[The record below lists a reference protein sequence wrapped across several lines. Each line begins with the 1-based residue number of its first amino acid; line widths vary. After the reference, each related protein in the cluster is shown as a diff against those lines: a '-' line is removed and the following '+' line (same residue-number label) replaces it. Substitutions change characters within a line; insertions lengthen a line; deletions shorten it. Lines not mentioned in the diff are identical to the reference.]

1 MFTPIHRA
9 LGLEPGNLTMND
21 INQVIAGKVEETS
34 DLDWK
39 KKFYSIQ
46 NNAVMEEVAKD
57 IAAMAN
63 SGGGWIVFGI
73 KEDGEN
79 NAASS
84 VNPIQW
90 SADNER
96 QIRNIAYSKIGPP
109 VVGIEFSKIPCG
121 ENPDDGYVVLMHIPD
136 SVDAP
141 HFARKGDDAFRAP
154 WRNGPHTEFMTER
167 DIERGFRE
175 RFQRGVEQEKTLQGY
190 FEQAAEALN
199 PEQGV
204 FLAIAAVPVTP
215 IISADSITSGT
226 ASNYT
231 RPWAYSYFM
240 ASHHGEHSEEHQVP
254 TSHTFMST
262 SHTFIWNTGE
272 YVKGMR
278 QWVLR
283 SYALVPEDAKY
294 RKYLHDDGTLLGAYQ
309 LGGVY
314 NKPSASN
321 QYPVGKPN
329 HCRSKDIESSLIDF
343 FSLLRDHAQERR
355 VSGGFRIR
363 VGLVGDANSPILVR
377 TFDGFMQVL
386 TDESYSEP
394 IKRFQPVSTFIDPLA
409 PIEDILPQLRTLALD
424 IVNQGGIQNLQII
437 AGEES

>member
-9 LGLEPGNLTMND
+9 LGLEPGNLTLEL
-21 INQVIAGKVEETS
+21 IEKAIEAGLEETADFDMKRVVPNLKEDKS
-34 DLDWK
+34 K
-39 KKFYSIQ
+39 QEI
-46 NNAVMEEVAKD
+46 AKD

-63 SGGGWIVFGI
+63 SGGGWIIYGV
-73 KEDGEN
+73 GEG
-79 NAASS
+79 ASDIAES
-84 VNPIQW
+84 IHPCEWTATEEQ
-90 SADNER
+90 
-96 QIRNIAYSKIGPP
+96 QMLNIAYTKIDPP
-109 VVGIEFSKIPCG
+109 VVGLEFNKISCG
-121 ENPDDGYVVLMHIPD
+121 ENSDKKLVLMHIPD

-141 HFARKGDDAFRAP
+141 HFARAEKNNFSAP
-154 WRNGPHTEFMTER
+154 RRNGPHTKPMTYR

-215 IISADSITSGT
+215 KISADSITSGT

-240 ASHHGEHSEEHQVP
+240 ASHQGEHSEEHQVP
-254 TSHTFMST
+254 TSL
-262 SHTFIWNTGE
+262 TFIWNTGE
-272 YVKGMR
+272 HVKGMR
-278 QWVLR
+278 QWVVR
-283 SYALVPEDAKY
+283 SYALAPEDAKY
-294 RKYLHDDGTLLGAYQ
+294 RKYLHDDGTLVGAYQ

-314 NKPSASN
+314 NKASASN

-329 HCRSKDIESSLIDF
+329 HCRSKDIESALIDF
-343 FSLLRDHAQERR
+343 FSLLREHAKERR
-355 VSGGFRIR
+355 VSGGFHIR
-363 VGLVGDANSPILVR
+363 VGLVGDASSPILVR
-377 TFDGFMQVL
+377 TFNGFMQVL

-409 PIEDILPQLRTLALD
+409 PIEDVLPPLRTLALD
-424 IVNQGGIQNLQII
+424 IVNQGGIQNLQVI

>member
-21 INQVIAGKVEETS
+21 INQAIAEKVEETS

-39 KKFYSIQ
+39 KKFYGTQ
-46 NNAVMEEVAKD
+46 NNAAMEEVAKD

-109 VVGIEFSKIPCG
+109 VGGIEFFKIPCG
-121 ENPDDGYVVLMHIPD
+121 KNPDEGYIVLMHIPD
-136 SVDAP
+136 SVEAP

-154 WRNGPHTEFMTER
+154 RRNGPHTVFMTDR

-190 FEQAAEALN
+190 FEQAADALN
-199 PEQGV
+199 PEEGV

-215 IISADSITSGT
+215 SSSPDSAGRNAAMEHINPGV
-226 ASNYT
+226 Y
-231 RPWAYSYFM
+231 PYFM
-240 ASHHGEHSEEHQVP
+240 ASQRRNYPNEGK
-254 TSHTFMST
+254 TDTDF
-262 SHTFIWNTGE
+262 TFIWTQGE
-272 YVKGMR
+272 RVKGMR
-278 QWVLR
+278 RWVIRNLPQTT
-283 SYALVPEDAKY
+283 AGKY

-309 LGGVY
+309 LGGIY
-314 NKPSASN
+314 NEPAPSG

-329 HCRSKDIESSLIDF
+329 HCRSKDIEYALIDF
-343 FSLLRDHAQERR
+343 FSLLRKHAQERR
-355 VSGGFRIR
+355 VSGEFRIR
-363 VGLVGDANSPILVR
+363 VGLVGDASSPILVR
-377 TFDGFMQVL
+377 TFDGFRQAL
-386 TDESYSEP
+386 TEESYSEP

-409 PIEDILPQLRTLALD
+409 PIEDVLPPLRTLALD
-424 IVNQGGIQNLQII
+424 IVNQGGIQNLQVI

>member
-9 LGLEPGNLTMND
+9 LGLEPGNLTLEL
-21 INQVIAGKVEETS
+21 IEKAIESGLEETS

-39 KKFYSIQ
+39 KELYNPKKPTWF
-46 NNAVMEEVAKD
+46 EEASKD

-63 SGGGWIVFGI
+63 SGGGWIVFGVG
-73 KEDGEN
+73 EDGKN
-79 NAASS
+79 NGASS
-84 VNPIQW
+84 INPIQW
-90 SADNER
+90 SATDEQR
-96 QIRNIAYSKIGPP
+96 ILKAAYSKIGPP
-109 VVGIEFSKIPCG
+109 VVGLDFEKIPCG
-121 ENPDDGYVVLMHIPD
+121 ENPDDGYVVLMHVPD

-141 HFARKGDDAFRAP
+141 HFARKGDDAFVAP
-154 WRNGPHTEFMTER
+154 QRNGPHTVFMTDR

-199 PEQGV
+199 PEEGV

-215 IISADSITSGT
+215 VISVDSITSST
-226 ASNYT
+226 ASGYT
-231 RPWAYSYFM
+231 HPWAYSYFM
-240 ASHHGEHSEEHQVP
+240 ASHQGEHSKEHQV
-254 TSHTFMST
+254 ST
-262 SHTFIWNTGE
+262 NHTFIWNNGE
-272 YVKGMR
+272 HVKGMR
-278 QWVLR
+278 QWVVR

-329 HCRSKDIESSLIDF
+329 HCRSRDIESALIDF
-343 FSLLRDHAQERR
+343 FSLLREHAKERR
-355 VSGGFRIR
+355 ASGGFHIR
-363 VGLVGDANSPILVR
+363 VGLVGNANSPILVR
-377 TFDGFMQVL
+377 TFDGFRRAL
-386 TDESYSEP
+386 TEESYSEP

-409 PIEDILPQLRTLALD
+409 PIEDVLPPLRTLALD
-424 IVNQGGIQNLQII
+424 IVNQGGIQNLQVI
-437 AGEES
+437 AEE

>member
-21 INQVIAGKVEETS
+21 INQAIAEKVEETA

-39 KKFYSIQ
+39 KKFYGAQ

-73 KEDGEN
+73 GEDRKN

-109 VVGIEFSKIPCG
+109 VGGIEFFKILCG
-121 ENPDDGYVVLMHIPD
+121 ENPDEGYIVLMHIPD

-154 WRNGPHTEFMTER
+154 RRNGPHTMFMTER

-190 FEQAAEALN
+190 FEQATEALN
-199 PEQGV
+199 PEEGV
-204 FLAIAAVPVTP
+204 FLAIAAVPVAPSSSPDSAGRNAAMEHITP
-215 IISADSITSGT
+215 GV
-226 ASNYT
+226 Y
-231 RPWAYSYFM
+231 PYFM
-240 ASHHGEHSEEHQVP
+240 ASQRGKYPNEGKTYTDFTFLWGQGER
-254 TSHTFMST
+254 
-262 SHTFIWNTGE
+262 
-272 YVKGMR
+272 VKGMR
-278 QWVLR
+278 RWVIRNLQQTTGG
-283 SYALVPEDAKY
+283 KY

-314 NKPSASN
+314 NESAPSD

-329 HCRSKDIESSLIDF
+329 HCMSRDIEHALIDF
-343 FSLLRDHAQERR
+343 FSLLREHAKERC

-363 VGLVGDANSPILVR
+363 VGLVGDSNSPILVR

-386 TDESYSEP
+386 TEESYSEP
-394 IKRFQPVSTFIDPLA
+394 IKRFQPVSTFIDPLV
-409 PIEDILPQLRTLALD
+409 PIEDILPPLRALALD

-437 AGEES
+437 AEEES